1 MRAEMKV
8 ALLRLEVFGRMALR
22 ATRAAL
28 LRIENIVAD
37 VLVVICS
44 SCEFMVSNIRKVGEV
59 GV

>member
-1 MRAEMKV
+1 MRAEIEV
-8 ALLRLEVFGRMALR
+8 TLVRLEVVGRMALR

-44 SCEFMVSNIRKVGEV
+44 S
-59 GV
+59 